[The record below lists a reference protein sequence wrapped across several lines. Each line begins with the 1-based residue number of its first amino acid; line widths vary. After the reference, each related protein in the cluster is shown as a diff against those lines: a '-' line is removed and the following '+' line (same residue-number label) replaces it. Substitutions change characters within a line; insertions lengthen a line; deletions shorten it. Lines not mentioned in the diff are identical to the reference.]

1 MSKDRSELER
11 LGGEPVSR
19 RSFLKGFAAIP
30 VIGAVLAPLAA
41 AGQFAYPPASLSKGP
56 GKVPVKG
63 GAEVRVGDR
72 LDFNYDQEP
81 YTLFRNSETEYV
93 AVSRVCTHLGC
104 TIAWQEK
111 EDFFECPCHGAR
123 FDRTGKVLRAPANGP
138 LARLKVTIEGAGVL
152 VEREEA

>member
-1 MSKDRSELER
+1 M
-11 LGGEPVSR
+11 
-19 RSFLKGFAAIP
+19 AAIP
-30 VIGAVLAPLAA
+30 VAGALLGPLAA
-41 AGQFAYPPASLSKGP
+41 AGQYLYPPASLSKGP
-56 GKVPVKG
+56 GKIPVKG
-63 GAEVRVGDR
+63 GGDVKVGDR
-72 LDFNYDQEP
+72 LDFDYDQEP

-123 FDRTGKVLRAPANGP
+123 FDGTGKLLRGPANGP
-138 LARLKVTIEGAGVL
+138 LARLKVTVSGRDVL